1 MALSNKKLMVLAE
14 TVEGDNKLATYNASI
29 DLTNNKM
36 TVSYN
41 LNGNASNS
49 TVITDQDAFDEYA
62 RSVWTKFA
70 TS

>member
-1 MALSNKKLMVLAE
+1 MALSNKKLMVMAE
-14 TVEGDNKLATYNASI
+14 TVEGDNKLATYNVCF
-29 DLTNNKM
+29 DLTDNKV

-49 TVITDQDAFDEYA
+49 SVITDQDAFDEYA